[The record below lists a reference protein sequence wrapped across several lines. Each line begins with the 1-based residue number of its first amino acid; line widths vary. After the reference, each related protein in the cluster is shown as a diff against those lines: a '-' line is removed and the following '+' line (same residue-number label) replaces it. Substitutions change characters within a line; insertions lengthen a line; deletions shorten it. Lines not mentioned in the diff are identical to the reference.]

1 MDLASW
7 CLARLFIKDPEDLP
21 AVSNGLHSKPL
32 QHFAVIYDWYSV
44 KSQLDRNCGYYLS
57 EPEFFPPG
65 HYAYHVTTEGNS
77 VIGHSSTQQI
87 ACARHLRDFYSQGH
101 IFWKLLHST
110 VLNCLKKKREVW
122 PCLWGSLFL
131 FKKSWCWKI
140 FLRISS
146 WWFCGLAESL

>member
-101 IFWKLLHST
+101 IF
-110 VLNCLKKKREVW
+110 
-122 PCLWGSLFL
+122 
-131 FKKSWCWKI
+131 
-140 FLRISS
+140 
-146 WWFCGLAESL
+146 